1 MKNNFEKIRTIK
13 AKKIKIGTILQTR
26 DEFFKDNK
34 NYRKPGY
41 EDKGNYRK
49 AGVIGK
55 NANDELA
62 LVKFV
67 TNGYLVVD
75 NSNLRYRP
83 YIETLDEESKP
94 IRVGSKFIP
103 TKKVLSKRQVKSI
116 KNNCIHNSSRRIRK
130 INKDIL
136 KEFYSNKKTR
146 VKTLASELK

>member
-1 MKNNFEKIRTIK
+1 MTKKSNVEKIRTIR
-13 AKKIKIGTILQTR
+13 AKKVKIGTILQTR
-26 DEFFKDNK
+26 DEFFKGAK

-49 AGVIGK
+49 AGVIDK

-67 TNGYLVVD
+67 TNGYLVVE

-83 YIETLDEESKP
+83 YIETLNEESKP
-94 IRVGSKFIP
+94 IRVSSKFIP

-116 KNNCIHNSSRRIRK
+116 KNNCIENGFNSIVTK
-130 INKDIL
+130 NKTKL
-136 KEFYSNKKTR
+136 KKLHYKK
-146 VKTLASELK
+146 